1 MHTAKVTDGTVDVR
15 TPGWAIVD
23 GLITL
28 RRTVARPRAQRATPY
43 LLVLPALALVFVLI
57 AGVVSLT
64 WNSLH
69 AYDTFLGTSGK
80 FSFTQYQQALQDPQF
95 GGVLVR
101 TIVMSAVTAVITVL
115 LSVPFTLVLSRIRSG
130 GWRLVL
136 LIAMFTPFLTGDV
149 TRTFGWIVA
158 LGPRG
163 PIHGL
168 LNLIGVGSPM
178 LLGTNWAI
186 GIGIVQVTVP
196 IVVVV
201 LLPAVLKLDPEL
213 EAAAMTLGAPRRRVF
228 VSVILPQLRATGFTA
243 LAIAF
248 ALAMS
253 SFADPLIL
261 GEGRNDFLANLLQ
274 DRYLNLGDA
283 PLGAAIGIILLILVV
298 AGFGATIALGRV
310 WIGRRRI

>member
-1 MHTAKVTDGTVDVR
+1 MHTTKVSDGTVAVR
-15 TPGWAIVD
+15 TPGWAVID

-28 RRTVARPRAQRATPY
+28 RGVVLRPGGRRAAPY
-43 LLVLPALALVFVLI
+43 LLVAPALVLVGILV
-57 AGVVSLT
+57 AGVLSLT
-64 WNSLH
+64 WSSLH
-69 AYDTFLGTSGK
+69 AYDTFLGTSGR

-95 GGVLVR
+95 GGTFAR
-101 TIVMSAVTAVITVL
+101 TLLMAALTAAVTVL
-115 LSVPFTLVLSRIRSG
+115 LSVPFTLVLSRIRSR

-158 LGPRG
+158 LGPHG

-168 LNLIGVGSPM
+168 LHLMGVGSPT
-178 LLGTNWAI
+178 LLGTEWAI

-228 VSVILPQLRATGFTA
+228 VSVILPQLRITGFAA

-248 ALAMS
+248 ALSMS
-253 SFADPLIL
+253 SYADPLIL

-283 PLGAAIGIILLILVV
+283 PLGAAIGVILLILVAV
-298 AGFGATIALGRV
+298 GFGATLALGRV
-310 WIGRRRI
+310 RIGRRGQ